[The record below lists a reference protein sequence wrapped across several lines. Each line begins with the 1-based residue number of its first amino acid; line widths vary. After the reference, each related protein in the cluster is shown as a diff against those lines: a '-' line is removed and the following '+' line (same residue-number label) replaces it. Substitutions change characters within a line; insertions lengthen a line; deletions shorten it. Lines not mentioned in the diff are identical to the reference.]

1 MARLQMIEATLA
13 PDSRRSTSQNPER
26 TLTIIDV
33 ALLTE
38 ARAFLRGDYLPKI
51 ERCLEALSEEDVWWR
66 ANNGSNSIGNL
77 ILHLDGSTRAWI
89 LGVAGGRRVV
99 RDRDAEFAERGPLA
113 KSALLAR
120 LRSTLAET
128 DEVLALLNEATLL
141 ERRQSSKGEVT
152 VLWAVLHGVEHFA
165 MHTGQ
170 IILLTKIRTAATLR
184 LAD

>member
-1 MARLQMIEATLA
+1 MIEEISPSERSSPATRFHERIL
-13 PDSRRSTSQNPER
+13 TS
-26 TLTIIDV
+26 LDV
-33 ALLTE
+33 ALLSD
-38 ARAFLRGDYLPKI
+38 ARVFLRSNYLPKI
-51 ERCLEALSEEDVWWR
+51 ERCLDALSEDDVWWR
-66 ANNGSNSIGNL
+66 PNKGSNSVGNL

-120 LRSTLAET
+120 LRATIAEA
-128 DEVLALLNEATLL
+128 DEVLAILNEATLL
-141 ERRQSSKGEVT
+141 ERRESRQGEVT
-152 VLWAVLHGVEHFA
+152 VLWAVLHGLEHFA

-170 IILLTKIRTAATLR
+170 IIMLTKLRTASVLR